1 MSSGPTRGAK
11 EPVTAWQAS
20 PRLAVFVRVVA
31 FATPVV
37 AAYFAIRF
45 VGAWLYRPEGWLGLG
60 LWIVQAAAVGAVVS
74 NVVGRG
80 TRRLL
85 PLATLLRLTL
95 IFPDRAPSRFG
106 VALRSGTVR
115 QMRQRARELERDGLG
130 STAAE
135 AAENAIVLVNGLGRH
150 DRLTRGHTERVRA
163 YSDLIAEEMGLD
175 ETDRNW
181 LAWGVLLH
189 DVGKMTVPPEVLN
202 KTEKLTDDEWQIL
215 KNHPAAGAEML
226 QPLAP
231 WLGDWVRAAGEHH
244 ERWDGRGYPDG
255 LQEHEISL
263 AGRIAAV
270 ADAYDVITSKRSYK
284 DPMSPE
290 AARQELVDCSGT
302 QFDPAVVRAM
312 LAASIGHSPA
322 IGTLA
327 WLTEIPAIRGAI
339 AVGASPAAGMA
350 ATAAITTAALLGLG
364 DDSGARRAAFA
375 SELQAASNEQIA
387 LVEMVE
393 EPESSPTFT
402 TVVGTTVGPTST
414 TPVTAPGST
423 PATAPSTTP
432 TTVDIGDPATVEPT
446 DPAKTVPGGTPTPV
460 TVPTSTAPTTT
471 IPLDPVPS
479 TVPPSTVP
487 PVTVPPV
494 TVPSITVPS
503 VTVPS
508 VTVPSITVVPG
519 ITVPPITVT
528 PELVVPSISTPLV
541 TTPPI
546 TIPSITTPPISTP
559 PITTPQITTPL
570 VTTPVLT
577 TPQITLPPLGGLLG

>member
-163 YSDLIAEEMGLD
+163 YADLIAEEMGLS

-215 KNHPAAGAEML
+215 KNHGIDPAPTRSAVTWIDFL
-226 QPLAP
+226 RSQ
-231 WLGDWVRAAGEHH
+231 
-244 ERWDGRGYPDG
+244 
-255 LQEHEISL
+255 
-263 AGRIAAV
+263 AAV
-270 ADAYDVITSKRSYK
+270 ACDFFTVDTATLRRYYVLFFIHIETREVFYAGVTAN
-284 DPMSPE
+284 PTGGWNTQ
-290 AARQELVDCSGT
+290 AARNLFIRHSDQ
-302 QFDPAVVRAM
+302 
-312 LAASIGHSPA
+312 LA
-322 IGTLA
+322 
-327 WLTEIPAIRGAI
+327 
-339 AVGASPAAGMA
+339 
-350 ATAAITTAALLGLG
+350 
-364 DDSGARRAAFA
+364 GAR
-375 SELQAASNEQIA
+375 A
-387 LVEMVE
+387 LVR
-393 EPESSPTFT
+393 
-402 TVVGTTVGPTST
+402 
-414 TPVTAPGST
+414 
-423 PATAPSTTP
+423 
-432 TTVDIGDPATVEPT
+432 DR
-446 DPAKTVPGGTPTPV
+446 
-460 TVPTSTAPTTT
+460 
-471 IPLDPVPS
+471 
-479 TVPPSTVP
+479 
-487 PVTVPPV
+487 
-494 TVPSITVPS
+494 
-503 VTVPS
+503 
-508 VTVPSITVVPG
+508 
-519 ITVPPITVT
+519 
-528 PELVVPSISTPLV
+528 
-541 TTPPI
+541 
-546 TIPSITTPPISTP
+546 
-559 PITTPQITTPL
+559 
-570 VTTPVLT
+570 
-577 TPQITLPPLGGLLG
+577 